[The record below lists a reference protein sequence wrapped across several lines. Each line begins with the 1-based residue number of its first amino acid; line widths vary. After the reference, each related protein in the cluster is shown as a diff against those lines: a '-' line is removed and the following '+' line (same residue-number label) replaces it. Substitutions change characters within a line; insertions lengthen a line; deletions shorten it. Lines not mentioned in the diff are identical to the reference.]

1 VPGSLFRSA
10 PFVEVK
16 RGDGLTAIRGN
27 LLSATL
33 QNSLLKLIAACAF
46 GLEALVKRELM
57 ALGYPAHVD
66 QPGRVCFTGDWTT
79 LCRANLW
86 LRTADRVL
94 IEVMK
99 YPAADFEALFET
111 AKEFDWSEFL
121 PADAQF
127 PVNGKSRLSTI
138 TSVPAVQRSVK
149 KAIVE
154 SLLRTHGTTSLPE
167 SGAVYQIEVALLNDV
182 ATITL
187 DSTGSSLHKRGY
199 RTLNAEAPLKETLAA
214 ALIDLSVW
222 HPDRL
227 LIDPFCGSGT
237 IPIEAAMIGMNIAPG
252 LNREFACGNWSL
264 VPSSTWSDTKQ
275 EARDLIR
282 HDRELQIIGSDRDA
296 KVLDLARFHADKAGV
311 KKQLRLEHR
320 DFYELESGVEYGC
333 IVTNPPYGER
343 LEDEDAVHDLY
354 MSIPSVMQHLPTWSL
369 FLITSFPQFERVIQR
384 EADRRRKLYNGRI
397 ECTYYQYLGPRAP
410 KGHFPERPRT
420 ARLD

>member
-1 VPGSLFRSA
+1 
-10 PFVEVK
+10 
-16 RGDGLTAIRGN
+16 
-27 LLSATL
+27 
-33 QNSLLKLIAACAF
+33 
-46 GLEALVKRELM
+46 M

-79 LCRANLW
+79 VCRANLW

-99 YPAADFEALFET
+99 YPAADFEALFDT

-127 PVNGKSRLSTI
+127 PVNGKSRFSTI

-167 SGAVYQIEVALLNDV
+167 SGAVYPIEIALLNDV
-182 ATITL
+182 STITL
-187 DSTGSSLHKRGY
+187 DTTGVSLHKRGY
-199 RTLNAEAPLKETLAA
+199 RTLNAEAPIKETLAA
-214 ALIDLSVW
+214 ALVDLSVW

-252 LNREFACGNWSL
+252 LNREFVCEDWSL

-311 KKQLRLEHR
+311 KKQIRFEHR
-320 DFYELESGVEYGC
+320 DFSELESGVEYGC

-343 LEDEDAVHDLY
+343 LEDEDAVRDLY
-354 MSIPSVMQHLPTWSL
+354 ESIPSVMRHLPTWSL

-397 ECTYYQYLGPRAP
+397 ECTYYQYLGPRPP

-420 ARLD
+420 P